1 MTMIGFLAR
10 RAAGAMVLVF
20 AVTSGALLLA
30 QLAPGDYASQF
41 GQNAGQI
48 AAERH
53 RLGLDLPIGRQY
65 ARWLKRSITLDL
77 GESFQYQ
84 RPVTAL
90 VGERALNTAKLAAAA
105 LVVATLIGIP
115 WGVVTGSRRGLLI
128 HVLRG
133 AVQLVKKGRARGAR
147 AVLPLQPSGCAF
159 GRAWPVVVW
168 IAWKHE
174 VVNDQRVF
182 AWGE

>member
-65 ARWLKRSITLDL
+65 ARFSIVPGNDL
-77 GESFQYQ
+77 TRMS
-84 RPVTAL
+84 
-90 VGERALNTAKLAAAA
+90 
-105 LVVATLIGIP
+105 
-115 WGVVTGSRRGLLI
+115 S
-128 HVLRG
+128 
-133 AVQLVKKGRARGAR
+133 
-147 AVLPLQPSGCAF
+147 CAMP
-159 GRAWPVVVW
+159 AS
-168 IAWKHE
+168 A
-174 VVNDQRVF
+174 
-182 AWGE
+182 